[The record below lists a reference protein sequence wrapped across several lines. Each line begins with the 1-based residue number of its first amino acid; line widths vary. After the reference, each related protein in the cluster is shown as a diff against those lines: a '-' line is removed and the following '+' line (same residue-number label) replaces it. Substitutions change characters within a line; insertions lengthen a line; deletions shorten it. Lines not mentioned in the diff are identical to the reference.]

1 MSKKVVYSTV
11 VGSYPQPNWLVNRD
25 LLKKRVPFRILSE
38 QYWKIEKDKIKE
50 AQDKATLEVIKEQEK
65 AGIDIISDGEI
76 RRESYSAVLS
86 NSLGGIDYINP
97 GEALERSGHK
107 NLVPRVIGPI
117 IWNKSIE
124 SDNIKFLKANTKKKT
139 KITIPGPFTMAQQAK
154 DDFYGNEKKMTFDY
168 AKAVNKEIKSLFRE
182 GIDYVQIDEPYMEA
196 RYEKASDFGIESL
209 EIALDG
215 IVGETILHI
224 CFGYG
229 HFIKEKSSKYNF
241 LSELNESSID
251 CISIEGAQPNL
262 DLSVLKKIN
271 SKKIILGVINLAE
284 DKIENENNIVDRAF
298 QAFKYI
304 EPNKLLLAP
313 DCGMKYLEQEV
324 AFNKLKVLAKATNIL
339 NQKL

>member
-1 MSKKVVYSTV
+1 MSKKIVYSTV
-11 VGSYPQPNWLVNRD
+11 VGSYPQPDWLVNRE

-38 QYWKIEKDKIKE
+38 QYWKVDKSKIKE
-50 AQDKATLEVIKEQEK
+50 FQDKATLDAIKQQEK

-76 RRESYSAVLS
+76 RRESYSSVLS

-97 GEALERSGHK
+97 GEALERGGHK

-124 SDNIKFLKANTKKKT
+124 LENIKFLKANTKNKT
-139 KITIPGPFTMAQQAK
+139 KITIPGPFTMAQQAQ

-168 AKAVNKEIKSLFRE
+168 AKAVNKEIKSLFE
-182 GIDYVQIDEPYMEA
+182 AGIDYVQIDEPYMEA
-196 RYEKASDFGIESL
+196 RYEKASDFGVESL

-215 IVGETILHI
+215 VVGQTILHI

-229 HFIKEKSSKYNF
+229 HFIKNKAPKYNF
-241 LSELNESSID
+241 LTELNDSSID

-262 DLSVLKKIN
+262 DLSILKKIK
-271 SKKIILGVINLAE
+271 SKKIMLGVINLAE
-284 DKIENENNIVDRAF
+284 EKIEKESYIVDRAME
-298 QAFKYI
+298 ALKYI

-313 DCGMKYLEQEV
+313 DCGMKYLENDV
-324 AFNKLKVLAKATNIL
+324 AFKKLKALAKATSIL
-339 NQKL
+339 NQKI

>member
-1 MSKKVVYSTV
+1 MSKKIVYSTV
-11 VGSYPQPNWLVNRD
+11 VGSYPQPNWLVNRE
-25 LLKKRVPFRILSE
+25 LLKKRVPFRVLSE
-38 QYWKIEKDKIKE
+38 QYWKVDKSKIKE
-50 AQDKATLEVIKEQEK
+50 AQDKATLDAIKQQEE

-76 RRESYSAVLS
+76 RRESYSSALS

-97 GEALERSGHK
+97 GEAIERSGHK

-124 SDNIKFLKANTKKKT
+124 SDNIKFLKANTKNKT
-139 KITIPGPFTMAQQAK
+139 KITIPGPFTMAQQAQ

-168 AKAVNKEIKSLFRE
+168 AKAVNKEIRSLFDA

-215 IVGETILHI
+215 VKGQTILHI

-229 HFIKEKSSKYNF
+229 HFIKEKASKYNF

-262 DLSVLKKIN
+262 DLSILKKIN
-271 SKKIILGVINLAE
+271 SKKIMLGVINLAE
-284 DKIENENNIVDRAF
+284 EKIEKENEIVDRGMEALN
-298 QAFKYI
+298 YI
-304 EPNKLLLAP
+304 EPNNLLLAP
-313 DCGMKYLEQEV
+313 DCGMKYLERDV
-324 AFNKLKVLAKATNIL
+324 AFQKLQVLAKATNIL
-339 NQKL
+339 NQKI